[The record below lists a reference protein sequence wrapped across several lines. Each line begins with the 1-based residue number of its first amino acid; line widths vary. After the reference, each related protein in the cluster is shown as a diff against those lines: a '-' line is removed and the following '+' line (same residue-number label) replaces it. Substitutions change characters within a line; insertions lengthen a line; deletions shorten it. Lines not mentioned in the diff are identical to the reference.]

1 MAFKNGEG
9 RCVREGGGGLSEK
22 VGASQKKGL
31 LLEEEILEGFH
42 TMIQFLPASD
52 QL

>member
-22 VGASQKKGL
+22 VGASQKKGVTFGRGDFRGISHYDT
-31 LLEEEILEGFH
+31 IL
-42 TMIQFLPASD
+42 TSI
-52 QL
+52 